1 MVLKKLKV
9 SVKCSYNDNKQ
20 MGEHPGHI
28 QCKVITFVMVIQRF
42 VITIIID
49 IELMVMVNY

>member
-1 MVLKKLKV
+1 MIT
-9 SVKCSYNDNKQ
+9 Q
-20 MGEHPGHI
+20 MGECSRHI

-42 VITIIID
+42 VITIMID